1 MVALRLLSLK
11 VDVGQAVSEQLGVA
25 LLLLT
30 SISNK
35 LQFYPVGQLILRKK
49 KLIAMALIKQ
59 N

>member
-11 VDVGQAVSEQLGVA
+11 VDVCQAVAEQLGVA

-35 LQFYPVGQLILRKK
+35 LQFYPVGQLILSKK